1 MANRKLRIDRLSID
15 FMDTTDV
22 YSKRLYR
29 SICLIIVDE
38 HHKLAVSA
46 VDATK
51 ICTLITRPHHLSSKQ
66 HLNVYMKRV
75 AMDII
80 LASSSPR
87 RRELLASAQLDF
99 STLNVDIDETR
110 YDNESPKDYIERM
123 VATKAKAA
131 IDQLSNTL
139 QTHEDSFSESFII
152 LTSDTIGVL
161 PDGTTV
167 LVKPV
172 DRQHAYSMWQQMSD
186 SIHEVWTAVQA
197 TQVSLSPKL
206 AHTPNHKQTLQVI
219 KQQQITERT
228 EVTFIPLTAAMM
240 SDYWD
245 TGEPAD
251 KAGGYGIQGLGAA
264 WVSRIN
270 GSYTNVVGLPLAQT
284 VALIKEMR
292 LV

>member
-1 MANRKLRIDRLSID
+1 
-15 FMDTTDV
+15 
-22 YSKRLYR
+22 
-29 SICLIIVDE
+29 
-38 HHKLAVSA
+38 
-46 VDATK
+46 
-51 ICTLITRPHHLSSKQ
+51 
-66 HLNVYMKRV
+66 
-75 AMDII
+75 MDII

-99 STLNVDIDETR
+99 SSLSVDVDETR
-110 YDNESPKDYIERM
+110 YDNESPADYIERM

-131 IDQLSNTL
+131 IQQLNDAL
-139 QTHEDSFSESFII
+139 QIDAGSFTEPLII

-161 PDGTTV
+161 ADGTTV

-172 DRQHAYSMWQQMSD
+172 DREHAYGMWQQMSD
-186 SIHEVWTAVQA
+186 TIHEVWTAVQA
-197 TQVSLSPKL
+197 TQVSLPPKW
-206 AHTPNHKQTLQVI
+206 AHTANHKPALQVV

-245 TGEPAD
+245 SGEPAD

-292 LV
+292 SV